1 MRNFLDSWQNLF
13 DSNGNFLLGKI
24 AFYEPNTYNLKTIY
38 GSDGQALQNPIDT
51 TTYGLTTSQ
60 VFLSNDDYTVRFY
73 KYIGSGTMKSTSAL
87 TGENESWNIADDSN
101 YELYKTITS
110 LNGSLS
116 IINANASIPTV
127 NTIAELK
134 DLTVSVLE
142 NGTIYSVFGYY
153 QLGDCPQRYYIWH
166 SSGTATDDGGI
177 TILSNNSNVGYWQMV
192 IPADKID
199 VRWYGAMPNGS
210 SSSNVCYLA
219 QLALCATGCN
229 TWSKDMYF
237 PSYGNHIT
245 GYYLFDGSN
254 TVSTSKDIYCDDVKF
269 VVKVG
274 TTGTSV
280 QCNQLHK
287 NNGTST
293 LFIPQLGQTIG
304 GYSLTSNTI
313 YTSWLNASDT
323 TFSGIVRSELIVNT
337 DQLTTVDGIDHI
349 SILTSLSAK
358 KTWSNI
364 NSVTCNRKLVYN
376 SDDSFTNVPVQ
387 DNWYTDITTFVAS
400 QWTDC
405 TYTKMSFESTLNWV
419 NLAVKDGLTVFDFMG
434 DSLTTAVTFTSNCT
448 IINASDLEN
457 ALFPDSVTIQQSK
470 VINSVITT
478 GTLTAT
484 NSTIGI
490 AAVDGEC
497 NLTNCEIVQDI
508 TLNSDSKLERCNIS
522 NQVTCSGIL
531 TLSECYIT
539 AYVFAKANSTKNI
552 YLYARKNTFTTGTG
566 TSVGKIVLLY
576 NDSTDSGNVNFIGDI
591 TDNTVIKSG
600 DGTNFILNA
609 NASFLSTNGHVY
621 TYTGNKGTDVLTN
634 SPKFVIP
641 NSDSRIENVNVGSV
655 IVTALYNFKPFSYL
669 FYIGTGTTFPS
680 TIHAKIT
687 PMLLICDSFIDATN
701 NCPKE
706 MQAGCTDSMY
716 EPGDYPSKNSRTKEF
731 LLSSVTANSVVGEY
745 NPNATPAD
753 KFLVLCKG
761 DTAPTEVSV
770 LVELDLI

>member
-274 TTGTSV
+274 TTGTNV

-323 TFSGIVRSELIVNT
+323 TFSGTVRSELIVNT

-434 DSLTTAVTFTSNCT
+434 DTLTDAATFSTRSTLINATVQNAIFPGGVTLKNCSVSYCTVPGGGVEAVESAVGITSSVTGATLINCT
-448 IINASDLEN
+448 VAQDL
-457 ALFPDSVTIQQSK
+457 TI
-470 VINSVITT
+470 T
-478 GTLTAT
+478 GDA
-484 NSTIGI
+484 N
-490 AAVDGEC
+490 
-497 NLTNCEIVQDI
+497 
-508 TLNSDSKLERCNIS
+508 LERCDIS
-522 NQVTCSGIL
+522 HSVTCSGVL
-531 TLSECYIT
+531 NVKGCTVT
-539 AYVFAKANSTKNI
+539 AYVVAKANSTKNI
-552 YLYARKNTFTTGTG
+552 YLYAHRNTLTTGAG
-566 TSVGKIVLLY
+566 ASVGKFVLFY
-576 NDSTDSGNVNFIGDI
+576 DVPGDSGNVFFNGEI
-591 TDNTVIKSG
+591 TDNTVIRSS
-600 DGTNFILNA
+600 DGNNFVLNEH
-609 NASFLSTNGHVY
+609 ASFLAAGGHNY
-621 TYTGNKGTDVLTN
+621 SYSGNKGADVKTN
-634 SPKFVIP
+634 SPKIVIG
-641 NSDSRIENVNVGSV
+641 NDGVDTMHIGDKYWF
-655 IVTALYNFKPFSYL
+655 TLGNFKPYPYL
-669 FYIGTGTTFPS
+669 FYIGTGTEFPG
-680 TIHAKIT
+680 TVHAKIT
-687 PMLLICDSFIDATN
+687 SFVKICEKFKDATN

-706 MQAGCTDSMY
+706 MQAGFTESMVNPDDFPY
-716 EPGDYPSKNSRTKEF
+716 NTSRTKDF
-731 LLSSVTANSVVGEY
+731 ILSGIEEGSVIGEY
-745 NPNATPAD
+745 DPTRSAALN
-753 KFLVLCKG
+753 FVLLCYG
-761 DTAPTEVSV
+761 TQVMSEINV
-770 LVELDLI
+770 LVEMEVIA